1 MKGVFTT
8 RVVPEYDDLPERQYH
23 FPRTYLRQVER
34 CVGDW
39 IVYYELR
46 RSSGN
51 QPGGR
56 QVYFATAMDSGLCED
71 PRLSNHYYAD
81 VQGYFEFP
89 NPVPFREADHYFES
103 ILRRDD
109 GATNKGAFGR
119 AVRGAPDH
127 EYWAILQAGIASDLF
142 DEDAESFVAQPPPP
156 RTTVETFLNRKVRDP
171 AFRRLVRQAYDLG
184 CAVSGLRLVNG
195 GGRPEVQAAHIM
207 PVEHN
212 GPDTVRNGIAL
223 SDTVHWM
230 FDRGL
235 ISFGDD
241 GGILESPHG
250 LPDDM
255 GRLIRPEH
263 RLKLPDHP
271 AMRPH
276 PAYLRWHREHQFK
289 R

>member
-1 MKGVFTT
+1 MKGIFTT
-8 RVVPEYDDLPERQYH
+8 KVVPEYDDLPERRYH
-23 FPRTYLRQVER
+23 FPSTYLKQVER

-39 IVYYELR
+39 IVYYEPR
-46 RSSGN
+46 RSTGN

-56 QVYFATAMDSGLCED
+56 QVYFATAMVNGIRPD
-71 PRLSNHYYAD
+71 PKMPGHYYAD

-89 NPVPFREADHYFES
+89 RPVPFREGQHYFES
-103 ILRRDD
+103 MLQRED

-119 AVRGAPDH
+119 AVRGVPD
-127 EYWAILQAGIASDLF
+127 EEFWAILQAGIASDLF
-142 DEDAESFVAQPPPP
+142 DEDAESLVAEPPTE
-156 RTTVETFLNRKVRDP
+156 RASVETFLNRKVRDP
-171 AFRRLVRQAYDLG
+171 AFRRLVRQAYDLR

-212 GPDTVRNGIAL
+212 GPDTVRNGVAL
-223 SDTVHWM
+223 SGTVHWL

-241 GGILESPHG
+241 GSVLESPHG
-250 LPDDM
+250 LPDEM
-255 GRLIRPEH
+255 GRLIRPER
-263 RLKLPDHP
+263 RLLLPPNP
-271 AMRPH
+271 AYRPH
-276 PAYLRWHREHQFK
+276 PAYLQWHRENQFK

>member
-1 MKGVFTT
+1 MKGIFTT
-8 RVVPEYDDLPERQYH
+8 KVVPEYDDLPERRYH
-23 FPRTYLRQVER
+23 FPSTYLKQVER

-39 IVYYELR
+39 IVYYEPR
-46 RSSGN
+46 RSTGN

-56 QVYFATAMDSGLCED
+56 QVYFATAMVNGIRPDAKMPG
-71 PRLSNHYYAD
+71 HYYAD

-89 NPVPFREADHYFES
+89 RPVPFREGQHYFES
-103 ILRRDD
+103 MLQRED

-119 AVRGAPDH
+119 AVRGVPD
-127 EYWAILQAGIASDLF
+127 EEFWAILQAGIASDLF
-142 DEDAESFVAQPPPP
+142 DEDAESLVAEPPTE
-156 RTTVETFLNRKVRDP
+156 RASVETFLNRKVRDP
-171 AFRRLVRQAYDLG
+171 AFRRLVRQAYDLR
-184 CAVSGLRLVNG
+184 CAVSGLRLING

-223 SDTVHWM
+223 SGTVHWL

-241 GGILESPHG
+241 GSVLESPHG
-250 LPDDM
+250 LPDEM
-255 GRLIRPEH
+255 GRLIRPER
-263 RLKLPDHP
+263 RLLLPPNP
-271 AMRPH
+271 AYRPH
-276 PAYLRWHREHQFK
+276 PAYLQWHRENQFK

>member
-1 MKGVFTT
+1 MKGAFTT
-8 RVVPEYDDLPERQYH
+8 KVIPEYDDLPERQYH
-23 FPRTYLRQVER
+23 FPRTYLRQAER

-39 IVYYELR
+39 IVYYEPR

-56 QVYFATAMDSGLCED
+56 QVYFATAMVTGIRPD
-71 PRLSNHYYAD
+71 PRLPDHFYAD

-89 NPVPFREADHYFES
+89 NPVPFREGPHYYES
-103 ILRRDD
+103 ILRRPD

-119 AVRGAPDH
+119 AVRGVPDD
-127 EYWAILQAGIASDLF
+127 EFWAILQAGISSELF
-142 DEDAESFVAQPPPP
+142 DEEADNLVADPPPE
-156 RTTVETFLNRKVRDP
+156 RVSVEVFLNRKVRDP
-171 AFRRLVRQAYDLG
+171 SFRRLVRQAYDLR
-184 CAVSGLRLVNG
+184 CAVSGLRLING

-207 PVEHN
+207 PVENN

-223 SDTVHWM
+223 SGTVHWL

-241 GGILESPHG
+241 GSILESPHG
-250 LPDDM
+250 LPDEM
-255 GRLIRPEH
+255 GRLIRPE
-263 RLKLPDHP
+263 RTLLLPGHP
-271 AMRPH
+271 GFRPH
-276 PAYLRWHREHQFK
+276 RRYLDWHRDHVFK

>member
-8 RVVPEYDDLPERQYH
+8 RVIPDYDDLPERQYH

-39 IVYYELR
+39 IVYYEPR
-46 RSSGN
+46 RSSGD

-56 QVYFATAMDSGLCED
+56 QVYFATAQVTRVRPD
-71 PRLSNHYYAD
+71 PAKPNHFYAD

-89 NPVPFREADHYFES
+89 QPVQFREGSDYYES
-103 ILRRDD
+103 LLRRHD
-109 GATNKGAFGR
+109 GQTNRGAFGR
-119 AVRGAPDH
+119 AVRGVPDK
-127 EYWAILQAGIASDLF
+127 EYWAILQAGIASDMF
-142 DEDAESFVAQPPPP
+142 DEDAEPLVAEP
-156 RTTVETFLNRKVRDP
+156 RPRESVETFLNRKVRDP
-171 AFRRLVRQAYDLG
+171 SFRRLVRQAYDLR
-184 CAVSGLRLVNG
+184 CAVSGLRLING

-223 SDTVHWM
+223 YGTVHWM

-241 GGILESPHG
+241 GSILTSPHG
-250 LPDDM
+250 LPNDM
-255 GRLIRPEH
+255 DRLIRPE
-263 RLKLPDHP
+263 RTLLVPDQP
-271 AMRPH
+271 AFRPH
-276 PAYLRWHREHQFK
+276 PGYLAWHREHQFK
-289 R
+289 Q

>member
-1 MKGVFTT
+1 MKGIFTT
-8 RVVPEYDDLPERQYH
+8 KVVPEYDDLPERQYH
-23 FPRTYLRQVER
+23 FPQTYLKQAER

-39 IVYYELR
+39 IVYYEPR
-46 RSSGN
+46 RSTGN
-51 QPGGR
+51 QAGGR
-56 QVYFATAMDSGLCED
+56 QVYFATAMVTGIRPD
-71 PRLSNHYYAD
+71 PKLPGHYYAD

-89 NPVPFREADHYFES
+89 RPVPFREGQHYYES
-103 ILRRDD
+103 MLQRDD

-119 AVRGAPDH
+119 AVRGVPDH
-127 EYWAILQAGIASDLF
+127 EFWAILQAGISSDLF
-142 DEDAESFVAQPPPP
+142 DEEADSLVAEPPPE
-156 RTTVETFLNRKVRDP
+156 RASVETFLNRKVRDP
-171 AFRRLVRQAYDLG
+171 AFRRVVRQAYDLR
-184 CAVSGLRLVNG
+184 CAVSGLRLING

-223 SDTVHWM
+223 AGTVHWL

-241 GGILESPHG
+241 GQILQSPHG

-255 GRLIRPEH
+255 GRLIRPE
-263 RLKLPDHP
+263 RKLLVPAHP
-271 AMRPH
+271 GFRPH
-276 PAYLRWHREHQFK
+276 PRYLDWHRAHVFK